1 MSVREIVYKPKGA
14 ARALFKCRAPEVLIE
29 GPAGTGKTRA
39 CLEYVNFLC
48 ETHDGIRAAIC
59 RQTRKSMSE
68 SVLQTFEDHVLWP
81 GHPAIVG
88 DAGRANRTHYTYPN
102 GSHIMIGGLD
112 KPDRIMSTEF
122 DVVYVAEATETTIS
136 AWEKLT
142 TRCRNKKMP
151 WQQSIADCNP
161 GSQYHWLNQRAG
173 MGRMKRLLSRH
184 EDNPHV
190 DAAYLEK
197 LQNLTGARRDRL
209 YAGLWVSEEG
219 LVYDN
224 WDPARHVVPLTPEIT
239 SSIKWTFG
247 SIDWG
252 FRNPGCF
259 QVWGVTGDSTLYR
272 LAEVYRAEKTLDWWA
287 EVICELDTEYR
298 LQRIV
303 ADPAEPRSID
313 FMNDRIGHARGRGMF
328 RIVQKADNRVRSTNE
343 RDRVGIDLV
352 KWGLGE
358 KHETPRMFFIEDA
371 QRYGRDPIC
380 SEALEPCSTEEEF
393 PGIVWAELKDTRKP
407 DEKPDPK
414 CPDHGENAC
423 RYAVNFAWNRD
434 LTPLQPETSYAP
446 FSYGDVLAH
455 NDVTFDENPWI
466 GRCF

>member
-1 MSVREIVYKPKGA
+1 MSTTVLEYEPKGA
-14 ARALFKCRAPEVLIE
+14 ARVLFRCKQPEVLIE

-39 CLEYVNFLC
+39 CLEYINYLC
-48 ETHDGIRAAIC
+48 ETWPGIRVALC

-88 DAGRANRTHYTYPN
+88 DAGRANRSHYTYPN
-102 GSHIMIGGLD
+102 SAHIMIGGLD

-122 DVVYVAEATETTIS
+122 DVVYVAEATETVVS

-142 TRCRNKKMP
+142 SRLRNKRMP
-151 WQQSIADCNP
+151 WQQAIADCNP
-161 GSQYHWLNQRAG
+161 GSQYHWLNQRANSG
-173 MGRMKRLLSRH
+173 LMVRLLSRH

-190 DAAYLEK
+190 DAPYLAK
-197 LQNLTGARRDRL
+197 LQNLTGPRRDRL

-224 WDPARHVVPLTPEIT
+224 WDPARHVVPLTKEIKD
-239 SSIKWTFG
+239 SIKWTAG

-287 EVICELDTEYR
+287 EAICELDGEYD
-298 LQRIV
+298 LQRVV

-313 FMNDRIGHARGRGMF
+313 FLNDRIGDSRGRRMV
-328 RIVQKADNRVRSTNE
+328 RIVQKADNRIRGTAE
-343 RDRVGIDLV
+343 KDRVGIDLI
-352 KWGLGE
+352 KWGLGA
-358 KHETPRMFFIEDA
+358 KHEKPRMYFIEDA
-371 QRYGRDPIC
+371 QRHGRDPIC
-380 SEALEPCSTEEEF
+380 KEAMQPCSTEEEF
-393 PGIVWAELKDTRKP
+393 PGIVWAQTTDGRKP

-423 RYAVNFAWNRD
+423 RYMVNFAWKKD
-434 LTPLQPETSYAP
+434 LTPMVPEQKFTP
-446 FSYGDVLAH
+446 FSYGDVMKH
-455 NDVTFDENPWI
+455 GGVSYDDNPWI
-466 GRCF
+466 GRN